1 MKTPVVELSACI
13 RCGVCVEVC
22 PQVFLWN
29 PAGYIEVA
37 GLPFYPEEGVNEAVK
52 HCPTRCIY
60 WDETQERIPPG
71 VVPVKYRSPGAGK
84 TMKALKA
91 RIARLLEE
99 EPFETGLSR
108 ILALPPRRAVNPLF
122 SFLYSIQ
129 EPRRWRAVTA
139 MGAVVAAQAESDM
152 EGARVVMRRLMWN
165 LNDESGGIGWGS
177 AEAMGEICARSPRLA
192 AEFAKILVS
201 YIDPKGNFME
211 NPALQPGVL
220 WGIGRVARMNPDQI
234 RDAAPLLVSF
244 LRHSDP
250 VIRGLAAWTAS
261 FLQDPHLI
269 PHLSALSRDPAA
281 FTLFLEA
288 RPVAIRI
295 RDLARRGTT
304 AGPEESPSIQDT
316 LL

>member
-1 MKTPVVELSACI
+1 
-13 RCGVCVEVC
+13 
-22 PQVFLWN
+22 
-29 PAGYIEVA
+29 
-37 GLPFYPEEGVNEAVK
+37 
-52 HCPTRCIY
+52 
-60 WDETQERIPPG
+60 
-71 VVPVKYRSPGAGK
+71 
-84 TMKALKA
+84 MKALKA
-91 RIARLLEE
+91 RIARLLEK

-122 SFLYSIQ
+122 SFLYSIR
-129 EPRRWRAVTA
+129 EPQRWRAVTA

-201 YIDPKGNFME
+201 YVDPKGNFME
-211 NPALQPGVL
+211 NSALQPGVL
-220 WGIGRVARMNPDQI
+220 WGIGRVARMKPDQI

-250 VIRGLAAWTAS
+250 VIRGLAAWAAS
-261 FLQDPHLI
+261 SLEDPHLI
-269 PHLSALSRDPAA
+269 PHLSALSKDPAS

-288 RPVAIRI
+288 RPVTIRI

-304 AGPEESPSIQDT
+304 AGPEETPSIQDT

>member
-1 MKTPVVELSACI
+1 
-13 RCGVCVEVC
+13 
-22 PQVFLWN
+22 
-29 PAGYIEVA
+29 
-37 GLPFYPEEGVNEAVK
+37 
-52 HCPTRCIY
+52 
-60 WDETQERIPPG
+60 
-71 VVPVKYRSPGAGK
+71 
-84 TMKALKA
+84 MKALKEQ
-91 RIARLLEE
+91 IARLLEK

-122 SFLYSIQ
+122 SFLYKIQ
-129 EPRRWRAVTA
+129 ERRRWRAVTA

-192 AEFAKILVS
+192 EEFAKILVS

-211 NPALQPGVL
+211 NPALQPGIL
-220 WGIGRVARMNPDQI
+220 WGIGRIAQVRPDHI
-234 RDAAPLLVSF
+234 RDATPLLIPF
-244 LRHSDP
+244 LRHGDP
-250 VIRGLAAWTAS
+250 VIRGLAAWAAS
-261 FLQDPHLI
+261 FLQDPRLI
-269 PHLSALSRDPAA
+269 PHLFALSKDPTA

-288 RPVAIRI
+288 RPVIIRI
-295 RDLARRGTT
+295 RDLALRGAS